1 MINKE
6 LLTKNGIA
14 VLRLGREFISLKTGD
29 RIEPIGN
36 YSEKFGLGRGTI
48 QSALRFLEEMGA
60 VKLEPKGHLGT
71 FIKSIDYRKL
81 WDVAGLGSI
90 TGAMPLP
97 YSKRYEGLA
106 TGIYK
111 AFEKANIPFNMAYMR
126 GGYKRLEGLEH
137 MKYDFIIMSKLAA
150 EISISSGYDI
160 EILLDFGDYSYVQ
173 DHKVL
178 FANPGYNEITDGM
191 KVALDKSSPDHF
203 ILTTS
208 ECEGKKV
215 DYVELTYNQILKS
228 LQDGKVDA
236 AIWNIDE
243 IIDRNIKISYCDLK
257 SPKAI
262 NIKADDTRAVL
273 VVKKSNWGIS
283 GILRNIISK
292 EDVCD
297 IQKKVLIGEILP
309 TY

>member
-1 MINKE
+1 
-6 LLTKNGIA
+6 
-14 VLRLGREFISLKTGD
+14 
-29 RIEPIGN
+29 
-36 YSEKFGLGRGTI
+36 
-48 QSALRFLEEMGA
+48 
-60 VKLEPKGHLGT
+60 
-71 FIKSIDYRKL
+71 
-81 WDVAGLGSI
+81 
-90 TGAMPLP
+90 
-97 YSKRYEGLA
+97 
-106 TGIYK
+106 
-111 AFEKANIPFNMAYMR
+111 
-126 GGYKRLEGLEH
+126 
-137 MKYDFIIMSKLAA
+137 
-150 EISISSGYDI
+150 
-160 EILLDFGDYSYVQ
+160 
-173 DHKVL
+173 
-178 FANPGYNEITDGM
+178 M

-236 AIWNIDE
+236 AVWNIDE